1 MKLSVISSSS
11 AGNCY
16 LLEGKTSALIL
27 ECGVSLEKMLRNYG
41 GPLGKIAGCV
51 ISHEHGDHAAYAAQ
65 YAKLGIKIISAQETL
80 EAIKLAENRR
90 ARAIRHGSTITE
102 GEWRISAFN
111 VWHDAVKPL
120 GYIIEHP
127 ECGRVLFVTDTRCL
141 DYNFRGLGLDHL
153 MIESNYSFKILGE
166 KVGSGAMDPGQAA
179 RIERA
184 HLALESACSWV
195 RANGAGNLKTML
207 LLHLSD
213 RNSDS
218 AEFQKAMQEIAPM
231 ATVAVAR
238 PGLKVELDK
247 TIPGNI
253 QFTK

>member
-1 MKLSVISSSS
+1 
-11 AGNCY
+11 
-16 LLEGKTSALIL
+16 
-27 ECGVSLEKMLRNYG
+27 MLRNYD

-51 ISHEHGDHAAYAAQ
+51 ISHEHGDHAAYASQ
-65 YAKLGIKIISAQETL
+65 YAQLGIKIISAQETL
-80 EAIKLAENRR
+80 EAIRLQHHRKS
-90 ARAIRHGSTITE
+90 RAIRHGSTITE

-127 ECGRVLFVTDTRCL
+127 ECGRVLFVTDSRAL
-141 DYNFRGLGLDHL
+141 SYNFRALGLDHL

-179 RIERA
+179 RVERA

-195 RANGAGNLKTML
+195 RANGVSNLKTVL

-218 AEFQKAMQEIAPM
+218 SEFQKAMQEIAPM

-253 QFTK
+253 ETTK